1 MCRILDIKD
10 VILLRLADQVR
21 SMRIERGLSQ
31 SALAAA
37 ASVNRKTI
45 IELEKGSAG
54 IALGTVVA
62 VLESTGGEL
71 SVMPTSKPTT
81 VELRSLLGLAPPRAT
96 YGNHA
101 PWQEGAGDRH
111 ARGPR
116 RLPAST
122 SGATKPSKPKGGE

>member
-1 MCRILDIKD
+1 MKDI
-10 VILLRLADQVR
+10 VLLRLAAQIR

-62 VLESTGGEL
+62 VLESMGGEF
-71 SVMPTSKPTT
+71 SVVPTSKPTT
-81 VELRSLLGLAPPRAT
+81 LELRSLLGLAPPRGT
-96 YGNHA
+96 YGHHA
-101 PWQEGAGDRH
+101 PWQEVAEGRR

-116 RLPAST
+116 RLPASV
-122 SGATKPSKPKGGE
+122 SGATEPSKPKGGE